1 MKALGFYDTEVA
13 SYVYKENVLLTV
25 IGVILGIGL
34 GILLHQYVIASIEVD
49 LIMFGRSISWISYL
63 LGSVITL
70 AFSAIINLVM
80 YKSLCRID
88 MIESLKSI
96 E

>member
-34 GILLHQYVIASIEVD
+34 GILLHQYMIVSIEVD
-49 LIMFGRSISWISYL
+49 LIIFGRSIS
-63 LGSVITL
+63 
-70 AFSAIINLVM
+70 
-80 YKSLCRID
+80 
-88 MIESLKSI
+88 
-96 E
+96 